1 MLNKAV
7 NILMNSNHLMFYF
20 NNNAILQFKKSSF
33 NTIQINCKH
42 SKTNLINYNTS
53 LKKDINKLKHK
64 FNLYIQTSNTYK

>member
-33 NTIQINCKH
+33 TTIQINC
-42 SKTNLINYNTS
+42 NTS
-53 LKKDINKLKHK
+53 LKKNINKLKHK